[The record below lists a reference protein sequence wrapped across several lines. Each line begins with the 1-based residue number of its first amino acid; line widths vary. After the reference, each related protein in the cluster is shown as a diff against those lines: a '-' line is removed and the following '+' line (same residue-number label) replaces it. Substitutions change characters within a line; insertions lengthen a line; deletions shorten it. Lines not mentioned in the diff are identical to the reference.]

1 MNESLTLFVDNMY
14 WIDIIVILLFVGL
27 WCFLIIY
34 QTRKTV
40 AKNKK
45 YNTELYDMRSE
56 IYTEYEK
63 NFFL

>member
-14 WIDIIVILLFVGL
+14 WIDIIAILLFVGL

-40 AKNKK
+40 TKNKK